1 MKPVDREWRA
11 GSPRNRVVAGRLSEA
26 LRPDVPGAHARA
38 AWPFCGRIPATAA
51 ISQSEPMPQPWKP
64 SPAIQLSF
72 AAHGAAAVS
81 LLAFPGSWPWALG
94 AVAANHLLLSGAGM
108 LPRSALLGANLNRLP
123 AAAAARREIALTID
137 DGPDPEVTPRV
148 LDLLDAA
155 GARASFFCIGA
166 RARRHPRLC
175 REIVDRG
182 HRVENHG
189 DSHSWMFAAFGRTRM
204 RADIA
209 AAQATLAD
217 VTGQPPRY
225 FRPTAGLRNPLLDPV
240 LASLDLRLASWTRR
254 PYDTRSSDGRRV
266 LERLAGG
273 LGPGDILLLHDGNAG
288 RTPAGEPL
296 ILAVLPRLL
305 AAVAEARLSP
315 VTLTAAGQ

>member
-1 MKPVDREWRA
+1 
-11 GSPRNRVVAGRLSEA
+11 
-26 LRPDVPGAHARA
+26 
-38 AWPFCGRIPATAA
+38 
-51 ISQSEPMPQPWKP
+51 MPQPWKP

-81 LLAFPGSWPWALG
+81 LLAVPGSWPWALG
-94 AVAANHLLLSGAGM
+94 AVAANQLLLSGAGM

-123 AAAAARREIALTID
+123 AAAVARREIALTID

-148 LDLLDAA
+148 LDILDAA
-155 GARASFFCIGA
+155 GAPASFFCIGA
-166 RARRHPRLC
+166 RARQYPRLC
-175 REIVDRG
+175 GEIVARG

-189 DSHSWMFAAFGRTRM
+189 DSHSWMFATFGRTRM

-209 AAQATLAD
+209 AAQSTLSD
-217 VTGQPPRY
+217 VTGQAPQF

-254 PYDTRSSDGRRV
+254 PYDTRSGDGRRV
-266 LERLAGG
+266 LERLTGR

-288 RTPAGEPL
+288 LTPAGEPL